1 MNDNP
6 APFDKIEDI
15 IEDIRCGK
23 MVIVTDDE
31 NRENEGDLI
40 MAASFVKPADVNF
53 MVKHCRG
60 LVCVPMTAERL
71 DQLGLNPMVPKYLD
85 HYSTAFSVSV
95 DARNG
100 ITTGISAI
108 DRAKTIQ
115 LLVNPYASIKDFVT
129 PGHIFPLRA
138 ITGGVL
144 KRAGHT
150 EAAVDLAKLAGL
162 YPAGVI
168 CEIMNDDGTMARVP
182 ELINFKDKYKIK
194 MCSIA
199 QIIEYRRRTEI
210 LIKRVVETKLPTKF
224 GEFKLF
230 AYNAEP
236 DNSEHLALVMGD
248 IKPDDNV
255 LVRVHSE
262 CLTGDVLGS
271 LRCDC
276 GQQLE
281 KAMEIISNKGQGII
295 LYMRQEGRGIGLLN
309 KLKAYELQDK
319 GLDTVEAN
327 EHLGFKPDLREY
339 GIGAQI
345 LVDLGVK
352 NIILLTNNPKKI
364 IGLNGY
370 DLNIV
375 DRMEISMQPTKHNKK
390 YLQAKKEKLGH
401 MFQAI

>member
-1 MNDNP
+1 MNQNP
-6 APFDKIEDI
+6 AHFDKIEDVL
-15 IEDIRCGK
+15 EDIRCGK
-23 MVIVTDDE
+23 MVIVTDDA

-53 MVKHCRG
+53 MVKHARG
-60 LVCVPMTAERL
+60 LVCVPMTGERL
-71 DQLGLNPMVPKYLD
+71 DYLGLNPMVPKYLD

-95 DARNG
+95 DAKEG
-100 ITTGISAI
+100 ITTGISAM

-115 LLVNPYASIKDFVT
+115 LLVNPYVSIKDFVT

-138 ITGGVL
+138 INGGVL

-168 CEIMNDDGTMARVP
+168 CEIMNDDGTMSRLP
-182 ELINFKDKYKIK
+182 ELIIFKEKHKLK

-210 LIKRVVETKLPTKF
+210 LIRRVVETILPTKF

-230 AYNAEP
+230 AYHSEV
-236 DNSEHLALVMGD
+236 DNSEHLAIVMGE
-248 IKPDDNV
+248 IKAEDNV

-262 CLTGDVLGS
+262 CLTGDVFGS

-281 KAMEIISNKGQGII
+281 KAMEIIAHKGQGII
-295 LYMRQEGRGIGLLN
+295 LYMRQEGRGIGLIN

-327 EHLGFKPDLREY
+327 EHLGFQPDLREY

-352 NIILLTNNPKKI
+352 NIILLTNNPKKLV
-364 IGLNGY
+364 GLQGY
-370 DLNIV
+370 DLNLV
-375 DRMEISMQPTKHNKK
+375 DRLEIAAQPTKHNRK

-401 MFQAI
+401 LFQAI